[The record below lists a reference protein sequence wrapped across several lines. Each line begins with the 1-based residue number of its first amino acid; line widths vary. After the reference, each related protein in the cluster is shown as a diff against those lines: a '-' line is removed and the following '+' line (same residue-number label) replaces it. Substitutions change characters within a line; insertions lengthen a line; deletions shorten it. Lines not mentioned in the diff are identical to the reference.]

1 MGGARSVRR
10 RARPRAVLAPV
21 APLSSAIRAAAT
33 TLGHHRP
40 DLPGTPARRTRR
52 DGDRQ
57 ACSASDDAVTQYSG
71 ASPVVVPGS
80 STMTLTQL
88 GAAAAQWSQIQ
99 FLDRPVN
106 QSGCTGATLTPA
118 YAGSGRGS

>member
-1 MGGARSVRR
+1 M
-10 RARPRAVLAPV
+10 
-21 APLSSAIRAAAT
+21 
-33 TLGHHRP
+33 
-40 DLPGTPARRTRR
+40 
-52 DGDRQ
+52 
-57 ACSASDDAVTQYSG
+57 TQYSG